1 MHFYKKYVPLTFCS
15 QLLLFLTP
23 MRTKFPSASSL
34 SFFLILFL
42 ISFIQILSTFLIQDL
57 FYFLCQQIISEHRAY
72 ALSCDPAPCK
82 LLDPPIQVQLHHVEP
97 YDHQIK
103 YNFYRRMAVTV
114 LCIVVRLQLVE
125 PILFDIPP
133 AVHHLP

>member
-57 FYFLCQQIISEHRAY
+57 FYFLCQQIISEDSAY
-72 ALSCDPAPCK
+72 TLSGNSTSFKPLNPT
-82 LLDPPIQVQLHHVEP
+82 IQVQFPHVES

-103 YNFYRRMAVTV
+103 YGFYCRMTITM
-114 LCIVVRLQLVE
+114 LCMVVRLQLME
-125 PILFDIPP
+125 SIFLDIPP
-133 AVHHLP
+133 AIHHLP

>member
-15 QLLLFLTP
+15 QLLLFVTP
-23 MRTKFPSASSL
+23 RRTPFPYASSL

-57 FYFLCQQIISEHRAY
+57 FYLLCQQIISEHPAY
-72 ALSCDPAPCK
+72 TLSRDPASLK
-82 LLDPPIQVQLHHVEP
+82 LPDPPIQIQLPHVEP

-103 YNFYRRMAVTV
+103 YNFYRRMTVTM
-114 LCIVVRLQLVE
+114 LCMVVRLQLVE

>member
-1 MHFYKKYVPLTFCS
+1 MYRRF
-15 QLLLFLTP
+15 QNR
-23 MRTKFPSASSL
+23 RTVRAEFALCFVSV
-34 SFFLILFL
+34 FFLILFL
-42 ISFIQILSTFLIQDL
+42 ISFIHILSTFLIQNL
-57 FYFLCQQIISEHRAY
+57 FYFLCQQIISEYPAY

-82 LLDPPIQVQLHHVEP
+82 LLDPPIQVQLPHVEP

>member
-1 MHFYKKYVPLTFCS
+1 MHFYKKYVSLPFFL
-15 QLLLFLTP
+15 QLLRLWIP

-42 ISFIQILSTFLIQDL
+42 ISFIQILSAVLIQDL
-57 FYFLCQQIISEHRAY
+57 FYFLCQQIISEHPAY

-82 LLDPPIQVQLHHVEP
+82 LPDSPIQVQLPHVEP

-103 YNFYRRMAVTV
+103 YNFYCRMTASSPFSFIV
-114 LCIVVRLQLVE
+114 LINGAFRYNASAT
-125 PILFDIPP
+125 ITS
-133 AVHHLP
+133 AK

>member
-1 MHFYKKYVPLTFCS
+1 MHFYKKYVSLPFCL
-15 QLLLFLTP
+15 QLLLFWNP
-23 MRTKFPSASSL
+23 MRTKFPYASFL
-34 SFFLILFL
+34 PFFILFL
-42 ISFIQILSTFLIQDL
+42 ISFIQTLSTFLIQDL
-57 FYFLCQQIISEHRAY
+57 FYLFCQQIISEHPAY

-82 LLDPPIQVQLHHVEP
+82 LLDPPIQVQLPHVEP

-103 YNFYRRMAVTV
+103 YNFYCRMAVTM
-114 LCIVVRLQLVE
+114 LCMVVRLQLVE

>member
-34 SFFLILFL
+34 SFFLI
-42 ISFIQILSTFLIQDL
+42 FLIQDL
-57 FYFLCQQIISEHRAY
+57 FYFLCQQIISEHPAY

-82 LLDPPIQVQLHHVEP
+82 LLDPPIQVQLPHVEP

>member
-42 ISFIQILSTFLIQDL
+42 ISFIQILSTFLIQEL
-57 FYFLCQQIISEHRAY
+57 FYFLCQQVISEDPAY
-72 ALSCDPAPCK
+72 ALSCDPAPFK
-82 LLDPPIQVQLHHVEP
+82 LLNPTVQVQFPYVKA
-97 YDHQIK
+97 YDHQIQ
-103 YNFYRRMAVTV
+103 YRFYCRMTITM
-114 LCIVVRLQLVE
+114 LCMVVRLQLME
-125 PILFDIPP
+125 SIFLDIPP
-133 AVHHLP
+133 AIHHLP